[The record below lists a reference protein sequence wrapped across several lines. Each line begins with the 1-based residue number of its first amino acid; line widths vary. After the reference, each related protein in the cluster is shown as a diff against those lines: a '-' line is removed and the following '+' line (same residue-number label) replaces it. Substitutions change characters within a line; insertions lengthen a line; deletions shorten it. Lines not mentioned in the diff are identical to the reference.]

1 MEMQTAIPAS
11 FDAIVQQCPDWL
23 KNAARAS
30 FLFFFIKSVAWL
42 AAWWLTFRGL

>member
-11 FDAIVQQCPDWL
+11 FAAIAQVCPAWL

-42 AAWWLTFRGL
+42 AAWWLAVRGF